1 MLSDLSFTNK
11 ERGVY
16 ETIEV
21 DHEYEILDKY
31 NQPQYDD
38 VKIPP
43 IKSKPAEAESAQLQP
58 LPSTGDYEFTQCP
71 AYIPVATTNVIGTT
85 NKPVEIPAT
94 PSQPGTQ
101 LTPAQDDQKWQMRVV
116 IINYTL

>member
-11 ERGVY
+11 ERDVY
-16 ETIEV
+16 ETIEA

-43 IKSKPAEAESAQLQP
+43 IKPKPAEAEAVQLHP
-58 LPSTGDYEFTQCP
+58 LPSTVDYEYTQCP
-71 AYIPVATTNVIGTT
+71 AYIPVATTNVVDSTD
-85 NKPVEIPAT
+85 
-94 PSQPGTQ
+94 S
-101 LTPAQDDQKWQMRVV
+101 
-116 IINYTL
+116 YTR